1 MAAAQYALRL
11 HEYCCSTG
19 QPPVVQ
25 LRDDYL
31 GDRYPEHAMA
41 SKVSPREPAYG
52 SCEVLGHP
60 PISGIVVVVVVVV
73 VVVAV
78 AVAVAVV
85 VAVVVVVVGGTRRGK
100 NPPEHDTH
108 VLQCLKVLAG
118 AVNLRL
124 GEILYRPV
132 FGSKFGSK
140 NEAMQDF
147 VASFLFRSSATAEVL
162 HVQLATPIVKCEPA
176 WKLRKI
182 NVALMF
188 NHKRSH
194 LRTLAA
200 CGIMSIMMFL
210 LLLIL
215 SLLSRYYGLYVG
227 CIVIIIMVL
236 LRQFGS

>member
-1 MAAAQYALRL
+1 MARCLAKRRL
-11 HEYCCSTG
+11 HCWS
-19 QPPVVQ
+19 
-25 LRDDYL
+25 R
-31 GDRYPEHAMA
+31 RIRHAA
-41 SKVSPREPAYG
+41 
-52 SCEVLGHP
+52 
-60 PISGIVVVVVVVV
+60 
-73 VVVAV
+73 
-78 AVAVAVV
+78 
-85 VAVVVVVVGGTRRGK
+85 GK

-147 VASFLFRSSATAEVL
+147 VASFLFRPSATAEVL

-194 LRTLAA
+194 PRTLAA
-200 CGIMSIMMFL
+200 CGIMSIMMFFCCL
-210 LLLIL
+210 YCHYYQDIMDSMWVVL
-215 SLLSRYYGLYVG
+215 SLSSWYYCVNLGHNA
-227 CIVIIIMVL
+227 IIIMKL
-236 LRQFGS
+236 LFLFGARYHYHHDIIGAQWGNLMIPLYDIIVFLFLGGFFPRRGPRITLRFKVARLDQGV